1 MTEIGRSVVGVTTFL
16 VPGGPLNDAARSTEL
31 RETIDACI
39 ADRELCLVIDLSGVA
54 VINGEALELL
64 LDSQTHLARLGG
76 ELKVTNA
83 NAALTDVFR
92 ITRISDHIAALD
104 APTDQTLAHPARKP
118 GGRVRKLGEFLV
130 ENGLVT
136 EETIGRALEVQKKSG
151 ERLAQILVDKG
162 WVPEKDLLGALGAQL
177 GVPFVWL
184 RSGIYDPAAACLI
197 EAEIARRLKVMPLFR
212 VRGILYLATSDPQSV
227 PVIDSVEDLT
237 DLKVKPVLACTD
249 EILNAIAE
257 VHAERDDLSE
267 YLGDLG
273 NDLELVESGSLG
285 DQDAID
291 ELAGASPVINL
302 INGIIQRAVRDGAS
316 DIHIEPSRTQC
327 RVRLRVDGAL
337 YTVMTPPP
345 EVHPALVSRLKVMAN
360 LDIAERRLPQ
370 DGRIQ
375 VVTRGRIVDLR
386 FSSLPGIFGEKIVLR
401 VLDKDQAILDVDRL
415 GMSESNRDRFKEL
428 LSASYG
434 LILAT
439 GPTGSGKTTSL
450 YAAMNYVNSSEKN
463 LITIE
468 DPVEYQIEG
477 LNQNQVK
484 EGIGLSFAKMLK
496 HVLRQD
502 PDVVMVGEIREH
514 ETAEIAVQAAL
525 TGHLVLSTLH
535 TNDSLGA
542 LTRMLDMGIAP
553 YLLSSALIGVMAQR
567 LVRTVCG
574 ECRTSYVPPKATLEQ
589 YGIDTAKKLRLTRGR
604 GCSACYDSGY
614 KGRIAIHEIIE
625 CDAALQRLIV
635 SNPSRDCLDEFVRER
650 EIKTLRDDGIERAL
664 ASETTLE
671 EVFRVIG

>member
-16 VPGGPLNDAARSTEL
+16 VPRGPLNETARVSEL
-31 RETIDACI
+31 RDTLDACI
-39 ADRELCLVIDLSGVA
+39 TARELRFVIDLSGVS
-54 VINGEALELL
+54 VINSEGLEVL
-64 LDSQTHLARLGG
+64 LDVQSQLARLGG
-76 ELKVTNA
+76 ELKVANTNA
-83 NAALTDVFR
+83 AVVDVFR
-92 ITRISDHIAALD
+92 ITRLSEHIASVD
-104 APTDQTLAHPARKP
+104 GQVTQPRGGQSRQW
-118 GGRVRKLGEFLV
+118 GGRGRRLGEFLV

-136 EETIGRALEVQKKSG
+136 EDIIARALDQQKKSG

-162 WVPEKDLLGALGAQL
+162 WVAEKDLLEALGAQL

-184 RSGIYDPAAACLI
+184 RSGLYDPEAACLLD
-197 EAEIARRLKVMPLFR
+197 AEIARRLKVLPLFR
-212 VRGILYLATSDPQSV
+212 VKGILYLATSDPQAV

-237 DLKVKPVLACTD
+237 SLKVKPVLACTD

-257 VHAERDDLSE
+257 AHAERSDLSE

-273 NDLELVESGSLG
+273 HDLELVESAPS
-285 DQDAID
+285 DQEGID
-291 ELAGASPVINL
+291 EMAGGSPVINL
-302 INGIIQRAVRDGAS
+302 INGVIQRAVGDGAS
-316 DIHIEPSRTQC
+316 DIHIESSRTTC
-327 RVRLRVDGAL
+327 RIRLRVDGAL
-337 YTVMTPPP
+337 YTIMNPPM
-345 EVHPALVSRLKVMAN
+345 EVYPALVSRLKVMAN

-375 VVTRGRIVDLR
+375 VVTRGRVVDLR

-401 VLDKDQAILDVDRL
+401 VLDKDQAILEVDRL
-415 GMSESNRDRFKEL
+415 GLTEANRDTFKDL
-428 LSASYG
+428 LGASYG
-434 LILAT
+434 LILVT

-450 YAAMNYVNSSEKN
+450 YAGLNYVSSSEKN

-477 LNQNQVK
+477 INQNQVN

-542 LTRMLDMGIAP
+542 VTRLLDMGIEP
-553 YLLSSALIGVMAQR
+553 YLLSSALVGVMAQR
-567 LVRTVCG
+567 LVRTVCAA
-574 ECRTSYVPPKATLEQ
+574 CRTSYIVPKGTLKEH
-589 YGIDTAKKLRLTRGR
+589 GIDAPKNRRLTRGR

-614 KGRIAIHEIIE
+614 KGRIAIHEFVR
-625 CDAALQRLIV
+625 CDADLQRLIV
-635 SNPSRDCLDEFVRER
+635 SNPSRDSLDAYVRKR
-650 EIKTLRDDGIERAL
+650 GIQTLRDDGLERAMKG
-664 ASETTLE
+664 ETTLE
-671 EVFRVIG
+671 EVLRAVG